1 MGAKK
6 VALVV
11 SVLVA
16 AIVVSLY
23 AVAETVIEYTYDAA
37 GNPTKVEVQTDP
49 AHADTDG
56 DGMPDEWE
64 TRYGLNPSVN
74 DAGEDLDADG
84 LTNLDEYQR
93 GTKPNK
99 VDTDNDGMND
109 GWEVRY
115 GLNPLVNDA
124 YSDQDADG
132 LKNIEEYALGTHP
145 NNADTD
151 GDGMPDGWEVR
162 YGLNPLANDA
172 AGDLDS
178 DGLTNLAEYQQGTDP
193 SGSNAVVV
201 EITADPET
209 ISSGNSSALT
219 WSAENANSCTIEP
232 GVGAVAAT
240 GSRLVTPAQT
250 TTYTITATGAAGTAH
265 NSTTITVTAAPRPT
279 VSIWADRTQIF
290 NGDSTTIHWTSTNA
304 DSAIINYGWDCWY
317 YGYFRCYRINVPTS
331 GSMTVTP
338 AYYGSNKYFICVTG
352 PGGTATA
359 GTSITVRKD

>member
-1 MGAKK
+1 MGAKMQAK
-6 VALVV
+6 KIALVV
-11 SVLVA
+11 SALVA
-16 AIVVSLY
+16 AIVVALY

-37 GNPTKVEVQTDP
+37 GNPTKVEIKTDP

-93 GTKPNK
+93 GTKPNDT
-99 VDTDNDGMND
+99 DTDNDGIND

-115 GLNPLVNDA
+115 GLNPVVNDA

-132 LKNIEEYALGTHP
+132 LKNIEEYTLGTLP

-151 GDGMPDGWEVR
+151 DDGMPDGWEVR

-172 AGDLDS
+172 GEDLDA

-193 SGSNAVVV
+193 SGSNAVAVD
-201 EITADPET
+201 ITADPDS
-209 ISSGNSSALT
+209 ISSGNSATLT
-219 WSAENANSCTIEP
+219 WSAENAQSCTIEP

-240 GSRLVTPAQT
+240 GSRLVTPAAT
-250 TTYTITATGAAGTAH
+250 TAYTITATGAAGTAQ
-265 NSTTITVTAAPRPT
+265 NSTTITVTAAPPPT
-279 VSIWADRTQIF
+279 VSIWHTWSGCICIV
-290 NGDSTTIHWTSTNA
+290 SWTSTNA
-304 DSAIINYGWDCWY
+304 DRAYLSVVNWGRVWWAGWV
-317 YGYFRCYRINVPTS
+317 GTS
-331 GSMTVTP
+331 GSFSQNLSNYTMGCNYTITV
-338 AYYGSNKYFICVTG
+338 YG
-352 PGGTATA
+352 PGGSASRTL
-359 GTSITVRKD
+359 GVSIPSGCRP